1 VAFIPKERA
10 KMMPMSSPRWFDD
23 FPEYLTE
30 ADYRSLS
37 EEISRT
43 IEIVHGHVIKCE
55 SPTPRHNRIAR
66 RLANALEASRSPA
79 GPCLTVETDVDVILW
94 RVPRFTFRR
103 PDVTV
108 YKCIDDPTRKP
119 TAQDTVLVI
128 EVTSP
133 TTASEDLVGKK
144 AEYAT
149 AGIPLYL
156 VVVLDEKYDIWE
168 IREFHLDAVTA
179 EYRLYA
185 VHGSVLDLEYP
196 VRLTLPI
203 SDLVSA

>member
-1 VAFIPKERA
+1 
-10 KMMPMSSPRWFDD
+10 MMPMSSPWWVEEL
-23 FPEYLTE
+23 PVSMTE
-30 ADYRSLS
+30 AEYRDLP
-37 EEISRT
+37 EEISRA

-94 RVPRFTFRR
+94 RVPGFTFRR

-108 YKCIDDPTRKP
+108 YKCIDDPLRKP
-119 TAQDTVLVI
+119 AAEDTVLVI

-133 TTASEDLVGKK
+133 TTAREDLVDKK
-144 AEYAT
+144 AQYAT

-156 VVVLDEKYDIWE
+156 VVVLDEKFDIWE
-168 IREFHLDAVTA
+168 IREFHLDAA
-179 EYRLYA
+179 AAGYRLYA
-185 VHGSVLDLEYP
+185 VHTSVLELEQP

-203 SDLVSA
+203 SNLVSG

>member
-1 VAFIPKERA
+1 
-10 KMMPMSSPRWFDD
+10 MMPMSSPGWFDD

-30 ADYRSLS
+30 ADYHELS
-37 EEISRT
+37 EGISRT

-55 SPTPRHNRIAR
+55 SPSPRHNRIAR
-66 RLANALEASRSPA
+66 RLANALEGSRSPA
-79 GPCLTVETDVDVILW
+79 SPCLTVETDVDVVLW

-103 PDVTV
+103 PDVAV

-119 TAQDTVLVI
+119 TGGDTVLVI

-133 TTASEDLVGKK
+133 TTAREDLVDKK
-144 AEYAT
+144 AQYAT

-156 VVVLDEKYDIWE
+156 VVVLDEKLDIWE

-179 EYRLYA
+179 EYRLHT
-185 VHGSVLDLEYP
+185 VHGSVLELEQP
-196 VRLTLPI
+196 IRLTLPI
-203 SDLVSA
+203 SDLVSG

>member
-1 VAFIPKERA
+1 
-10 KMMPMSSPRWFDD
+10 MLPMSSPWWFDEL
-23 FPEYLTE
+23 PESMTE
-30 ADYRSLS
+30 AEYRELS

-66 RLANALEASRSPA
+66 RLANALEGKRSPA
-79 GPCLTVETDVDVILW
+79 GPCLSVETDVDVVLW

-103 PDVTV
+103 PDVAV
-108 YKCIDDPTRKP
+108 YGCIDDPLRRL
-119 TAQDTVLVI
+119 AAEDVVMVI

-133 TTASEDLVGKK
+133 TTSREDLVSKK

-156 VVVLDEKYDIWE
+156 VVVLDDKYDIWE
-168 IREFHLDAVTA
+168 IREFHLDAA
-179 EYRLYA
+179 AAGYRLHA
-185 VHGSVLDLEYP
+185 VHTSVLELEQP
-196 VRLTLPI
+196 IRLTLPI
-203 SDLVSA
+203 SDLVIG